1 MDLISLLAHQLRPTR
16 FNFHYVRP
24 TPLLHPLSLFSS
36 SSFLLSDFPLLT
48 HRFPTPAKLV
58 FLITA
63 TYYIIIPPP
72 RVL

>member
-1 MDLISLLAHQLRPTR
+1 MDLISLLGPPTR
-16 FNFHYVRP
+16 FNFHYV
-24 TPLLHPLSLFSS
+24 HPIPFLRLFSS

-48 HRFPTPAKLV
+48 HRFPTAAKLV

-63 TYYIIIPPP
+63 TYYIIIPSA